1 MLKTA
6 LLLALAPLVAAP
18 HGEDDDTRSTEEMF
32 DFISTGN
39 HTFRTKDV
47 AWETDLD
54 EAFARA
60 KREDKPLVLATFT
73 RENGD
78 PDCDV

>member
-1 MLKTA
+1 MFKTA
-6 LLLALAPLVAAP
+6 LLLALTLVAAP
-18 HGEDDDTRSTEEMF
+18 HGEDDVRSVDEMF
-32 DFISTGN
+32 DYISTGN
-39 HTFRTKDV
+39 HTFRTQDV
-47 AWETDLD
+47 VWETDLD